1 MPSVRL
7 LLHLFQY
14 SMQVKCLLV
23 AQKAQCLVYAGS
35 YFIPFFSNTRRL
47 SCFIF
52 VGFLC
57 FAMMLLPEMGDI
69 VNVSVDNCIDSQTW
83 AVLLLKIHFIIIL
96 LWQRLFFA

>member
-1 MPSVRL
+1 MLEVI
-7 LLHLFQY
+7 LFL
-14 SMQVKCLLV
+14 SFLTHV
-23 AQKAQCLVYAGS
+23 ACHA
-35 YFIPFFSNTRRL
+35 L
-47 SCFIF
+47 SLW
-52 VGFLC
+52 VFLC